1 MRAAPGSHDPRD
13 RPDEEN
19 PETVE
24 TVRGVRLKPKKA
36 LLDGS
41 HML

>member
-24 TVRGVRLKPKKA
+24 TVRGARLKPKKA
-36 LLDGS
+36 LLDGF